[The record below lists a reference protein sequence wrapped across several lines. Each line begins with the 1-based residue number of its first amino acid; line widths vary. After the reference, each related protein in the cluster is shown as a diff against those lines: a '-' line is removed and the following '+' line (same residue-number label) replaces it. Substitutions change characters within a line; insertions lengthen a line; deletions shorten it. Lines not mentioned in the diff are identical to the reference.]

1 MNGSV
6 LINSRTSGSVLLG
19 SDSGNIELQRDD
31 GAYIDFKRGTEDY
44 NVRIDNFGDN
54 ILSLT
59 GGNFEV
65 SQDSYINVG
74 NAYVSSG
81 TFESPLAHLATNAW
95 HNGSTESWNFTGG
108 EGCLYQQLGQNH
120 VWYTHDG
127 STFTIR
133 MGLAPNG
140 NLSVTGDI
148 IAFASDERLKT
159 NISPITDALFKV
171 NSLNGFT
178 YKFNEIGEKLGFNPD
193 ITYAGVSAQEV
204 QKVLPEV
211 VHPAPVDDKYITVQY
226 DKVVPLLIEAIKEL
240 SDKVEKLE
248 QRLEDK

>member
-1 MNGSV
+1 MIRNLGTASTEDPTIYIRAKTDENSIICRYNDGVDLYFNGSKKFE
-6 LINSRTSGSVLLG
+6 TT
-19 SDSGNIELQRDD
+19 DA
-31 GAYIDFKRGTEDY
+31 GASI
-44 NVRIDNFGDN
+44 
-54 ILSLT
+54 T
-59 GGNFEV
+59 G
-65 SQDSYINVG
+65 
-74 NAYVSSG
+74 A
-81 TFESPLAHLATNAW
+81 
-95 HNGSTESWNFTGG
+95 
-108 EGCLYQQLGQNH
+108 
-120 VWYTHDG
+120 
-127 STFTIR
+127 
-133 MGLAPNG
+133 
-140 NLSVTGDI
+140 LSVTDDI
-148 IAFASDERLKT
+148 TAFASDERLKT